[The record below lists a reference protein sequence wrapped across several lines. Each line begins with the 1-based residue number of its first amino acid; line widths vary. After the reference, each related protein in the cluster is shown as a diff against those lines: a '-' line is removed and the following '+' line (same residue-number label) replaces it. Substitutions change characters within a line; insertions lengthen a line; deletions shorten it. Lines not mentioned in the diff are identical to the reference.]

1 MRVKTLLI
9 IIENFTGFKML
20 FTWFFWYCPKLSKST
35 NKDEPELHH
44 NFQSTVG
51 SQVFA
56 QSCQRLLRPCFWSP
70 SIICLNVLCVILCRE
85 SQRTVL
91 QSASWRGCEYSTW
104 SDSCVF
110 MFNISSTEPV
120 RVRNTLFFSRWSI
133 ATSPCTTWHQL
144 YVSPISLMPHEKGHV
159 NLFSSMSLYQMGFC
173 YFAEQ

>member
-1 MRVKTLLI
+1 MSLSCI
-9 IIENFTGFKML
+9 IISRAL
-20 FTWFFWYCPKLSKST
+20 LVHRS
-35 NKDEPELHH
+35 
-44 NFQSTVG
+44 
-51 SQVFA
+51 
-56 QSCQRLLRPCFWSP
+56 LLRVVSVFSGLVWSP

-120 RVRNTLFFSRWSI
+120 GVRNTLFFSRWSI